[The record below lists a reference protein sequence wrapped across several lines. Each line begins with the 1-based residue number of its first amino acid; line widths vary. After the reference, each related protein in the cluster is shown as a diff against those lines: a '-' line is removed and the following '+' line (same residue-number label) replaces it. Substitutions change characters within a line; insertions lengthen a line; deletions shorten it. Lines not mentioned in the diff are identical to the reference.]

1 MPNKKPTGA
10 SAPKLAADLPSS
22 MPLLPKSAGLI
33 TEINRVQ
40 MDLCTTAAKV
50 AWLGAAA
57 LHSEAQRA
65 KSRQIMLFADLRRTL
80 AELIFSW
87 PLAMIPAL
95 PQAFAGDKVAGRIA
109 FGNRRPYSG
118 AERRARAVVISF
130 PDRRLA

>member
-10 SAPKLAADLPSS
+10 STPKLAADFPSS

-33 TEINRVQ
+33 AEMSRVH
-40 MDLCTTAAKV
+40 MDLCATTAKV
-50 AWLGAAA
+50 AWLGVAA

-65 KSRQIMLFADLRRTL
+65 KSRQLMLLADLRRTL
-80 AELIFSW
+80 SELMFSL

-95 PQAFAGDKVAGRIA
+95 PQGFAGDKVAGRIS
-109 FGNRRPYSG
+109 FGNRRAYSG